1 VKICT
6 IHFLRLLSADH
17 RPSEVADA
25 TKALNQFTSNA
36 IVTAMDNYGF
46 GKAITERVELM
57 ERRADTDKV
66 GDSAMHRCMEAAS
79 VVANGKVSEPPE
91 YPYPV
96 CLGRPE
102 HPEINKKSWFS
113 ADR

>member
-1 VKICT
+1 M
-6 IHFLRLLSADH
+6 SADH

-25 TKALNQFTSNA
+25 TKALNQFTNNA

-46 GKAITERVELM
+46 GKAITERVEQL

-66 GDSAMHRCMEAAS
+66 GDSAMNGAMEAAS

-91 YPYPV
+91 Y
-96 CLGRPE
+96 
-102 HPEINKKSWFS
+102 
-113 ADR
+113 